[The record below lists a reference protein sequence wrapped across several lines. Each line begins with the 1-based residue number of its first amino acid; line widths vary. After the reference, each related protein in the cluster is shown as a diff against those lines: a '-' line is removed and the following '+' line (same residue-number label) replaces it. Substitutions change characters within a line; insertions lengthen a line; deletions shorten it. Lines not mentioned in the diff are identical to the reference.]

1 MAPKKIFI
9 DGKEGTTGL
18 QIFDRL
24 CSREDI
30 EIISLAEE
38 DRKNPEKRKQALNS
52 CDIAILCLPDDAA
65 REAVLMVENKN
76 VVIIDASTAHR
87 TTDGWV
93 YGLPEL
99 SDEQKEK
106 IISSKRI
113 ANPGCHASGF
123 IALIKP
129 LIDAGAISKNENLT
143 CHSITG
149 YSGGGK
155 KMISNYEE
163 EERQELF
170 DAPRIYG
177 LTQNHKHLKE
187 MVHIT
192 GLENPPVFCPIVSDF
207 YSGMLVSVPLFKNQL
222 KNGYTFEKIIELYK
236 EKYNKDNIKY
246 NENLAKDGFL
256 NSNQLGVSDIMEIT
270 VTGNEDRMVLSAM
283 YDNLGKGASG
293 AAVQSLNLILGGNK

>member
-65 REAVLMVENKN
+65 REAVLMVENEN

-222 KNGYTFEKIIELYK
+222 KNGYTFEKIVELYK

>member
-1 MAPKKIFI
+1 MTPKKIFI

-24 CSREDI
+24 KGRNDI
-30 EIISLAEE
+30 EIIALADE
-38 DRKNPEKRKQALNS
+38 DRKNPEKRKEALNS
-52 CDIAILCLPDDAA
+52 CDVAILCLPDDAA
-65 REAVLMVENKN
+65 KEAVSMVENED

-87 TTDGWV
+87 TVDGWV

-99 SDEQKEK
+99 SQEQKEK

-129 LIDAGAISKNENLT
+129 LVDAGAISKDENLT

-155 KMISNYEE
+155 KMIAQYES
-163 EERQELF
+163 EEREELF
-170 DAPRIYG
+170 DAPRLYG

-192 GLENPPVFCPIVSDF
+192 GIENPPVFCPIVSDF

-222 KNGYTFEKIIELYK
+222 KNGYTFEKIVELYK
-236 EKYNKDNIKY
+236 SKYNKDNIRY

-256 NSNQLGVSDIMEIT
+256 NSNDLGVSEVMEIV
-270 VTGNEDRMVLSAM
+270 VTGNEERMVLSAM

-293 AAVQSLNLILGGNK
+293 AAVQSLNLILGGKD

>member
-1 MAPKKIFI
+1 MTPKKIFI

-24 CSREDI
+24 KGRDDI
-30 EIISLAEE
+30 EIIALDDE
-38 DRKNPEKRKQALNS
+38 DRKNPEKRKEALNS

-65 REAVLMVENKN
+65 REAVSMVENED

-87 TTDGWV
+87 TADGWV

-99 SDEQKEK
+99 SEEQKEK
-106 IISSKRI
+106 IISAKRI

-123 IALIKP
+123 IALVKP
-129 LIDAGAISKNENLT
+129 LVDAGAISNDENLT

-155 KMISNYEE
+155 KMIASYEAD
-163 EERQELF
+163 EREELF
-170 DAPRIYG
+170 DAPRQYG

-192 GLENPPVFCPIVSDF
+192 GIENPPVFCPIVSDF

-222 KNGYTFEKIIELYK
+222 KNGYTFEKIVELYK
-236 EKYNKDNIKY
+236 SKYNKDNIRY

-256 NSNQLGVSDIMEIT
+256 NSNDLGVSEIMEIT

-293 AAVQSLNLILGGNK
+293 SAVQSLNLILGGNK

>member
-1 MAPKKIFI
+1 MAQKKIFI

-24 CSREDI
+24 QGRDDI
-30 EIISLAEE
+30 EIISLADE
-38 DRKNPEKRKQALNS
+38 DRKDTEKRRQALNN
-52 CDIAILCLPDDAA
+52 CDVAILCLPDEAA
-65 REAVLMVENKN
+65 IQAVSLVENEN

-87 TTDGWV
+87 TKEGWV

-99 SDEQKEK
+99 SKEQKEK

-129 LIDAGAISKNENLT
+129 LVDAGAISKDENLT

-155 KMISNYEE
+155 KMIASYEA
-163 EERQELF
+163 EEREELF
-170 DAPRIYG
+170 DAPRQYG

-192 GLENPPVFCPIVSDF
+192 GIENAPIFCPIVSDF
-207 YSGMLVSVPLFKNQL
+207 YSGMLVSVPIFKSQL
-222 KNGYTFEKIIELYK
+222 KNGFTFEKIVELYK
-236 EKYNKDNIKY
+236 NKYVDGNIKY

-256 NSNQLGVSDIMEIT
+256 NSNDLGVSEVMEIV
-270 VTGNEDRMVLSAM
+270 VTGNEERMVLSAM

-293 AAVQSLNLILGGNK
+293 SAVQNLNLILGGNK

>member
-1 MAPKKIFI
+1 MTPKKIFI

-24 CSREDI
+24 KGRNDI
-30 EIISLAEE
+30 EIIALADE
-38 DRKNPEKRKQALNS
+38 DRKNPEKRKEALNS
-52 CDIAILCLPDDAA
+52 CDVAILCLPDDAA
-65 REAVLMVENKN
+65 KEAVSMVENED

-87 TTDGWV
+87 TVDGWV

-99 SDEQKEK
+99 SQEQKEK

-129 LIDAGAISKNENLT
+129 LVDAGAISKDENLT

-155 KMISNYEE
+155 KMIAQYES
-163 EERQELF
+163 EEREELF
-170 DAPRIYG
+170 DAPRLYG

-192 GLENPPVFCPIVSDF
+192 GIENPPVFCPIVSDF

-222 KNGYTFEKIIELYK
+222 KNGFTFEKIVELYK
-236 EKYNKDNIKY
+236 SKYNKDNIRY

-256 NSNQLGVSDIMEIT
+256 NSNDLGVSEVMEIV
-270 VTGNEDRMVLSAM
+270 VTGNEERMVLSAM

-293 AAVQSLNLILGGNK
+293 AAVQSLNLILGGKD

>member
-1 MAPKKIFI
+1 MTPKKIFI

-24 CSREDI
+24 QGREDI
-30 EIISLAEE
+30 EIISLADE
-38 DRKNPEKRKQALNS
+38 DRKDTEKRREALNN
-52 CDIAILCLPDDAA
+52 CDIAILCLPDEAA
-65 REAVLMVENKN
+65 IQAVSLVENEN

-87 TTDGWV
+87 TMDGWV

-99 SDEQKEK
+99 SKEQKEK
-106 IISSKRI
+106 IINSKRI

-129 LIDAGAISKNENLT
+129 LIDAGTISKDENLT

-155 KMISNYEE
+155 KMIASYEA
-163 EERQELF
+163 EERDELF
-170 DAPRIYG
+170 DAPRMYG

-192 GLENPPVFCPIVSDF
+192 GIENPPVFCPIVSDF
-207 YSGMLVSVPLFKNQL
+207 YSGMLVSIPLFKNQL
-222 KNGYTFEKIIELYK
+222 KNGFTFDKIVELYK
-236 EKYNKDNIKY
+236 NKYNDGNIKY

-256 NSNQLGVSDIMEIT
+256 NSNDLGVSEVMEIV

-293 AAVQSLNLILGGNK
+293 AAVQNLNLVLGGNK